1 MALLVVTAHGPVR
14 GVPLDGGGAVFRNV
28 PYAAAPSGARR
39 FHPPVPPEPWTG
51 VRDAASFGPTA
62 PKAAYAAPFDAL
74 LPDPDIAGEDYL
86 NLNVWT
92 PDLAGSAPVMVW
104 LHGGAFANGSG
115 AVPGYDGTA
124 FARDGVVL
132 VTLNYRLGAE
142 GFLSLADDDAVANL
156 GLLDQVAALR
166 WVRENIAVFGGDPD
180 RVTVFGQSA
189 GAMSIGA
196 LLAMPAAAGLFRRAI
211 LQSGAAHHALSLAS
225 ARLIAGR
232 LAALLDIAPTRDG
245 LAGVPASRLLAAQQ
259 QLRAEISADPSPARW
274 GEAAVNYMPFEPV
287 VDGHVLPRHPA
298 RAVADGESADI
309 DVLIGTNSDEFR
321 LFTVPTGLFGLIT
334 EPLARAVAAGYGLDP
349 SEALAVYR
357 AGHPAASFAELHQR
371 LVTDWFYR
379 IPALRLAEAYAA
391 RRPGAT
397 FVYEFAWRPPTF
409 DGLLGACHAAELPF
423 VFDTLAEEGLA
434 GLIGATP
441 PAALA
446 TAMHSAWVAFA
457 ATGDPGWPAYRPE
470 GTGSDAIRATMV
482 FDVPS
487 AVVSDPRP
495 AERALWK
502 DVRR

>member
-1 MALLVVTAHGPVR
+1 MAPVVATAHGPVR
-14 GVPLDGGGAVFRNV
+14 GVPLDGGGAVFRNI

-39 FHPPVPPEPWTG
+39 LRSPVPPAPWTE
-51 VRDAASFGPTA
+51 VRDASSFGPTA

-74 LPDPDIAGEDYL
+74 LPDPDIPGEDYL
-86 NLNVWT
+86 NLNIWT
-92 PDLAGSAPVMVW
+92 PDLTGNAPVMAW

-132 VTLNYRLGAE
+132 VTLNYRLGAD
-142 GFLSLADDDAVANL
+142 GFLCLDDSEDAVPNL

-166 WVRENIAVFGGDPD
+166 WVRENIAAFGGDPD

-196 LLAMPAAAGLFRRAI
+196 LLAMPAATGLFHRAI
-211 LQSGAAHHALSLAS
+211 LQSGAAHHALTLAS
-225 ARLIAGR
+225 ARLITGR
-232 LAALLDIAPTRDG
+232 LAALLDITPTRDA
-245 LAGVPASRLLAAQQ
+245 LAGVPAGRLLAAQQ

-274 GEAAVNYMPFEPV
+274 GEVAFNYMPFEPV
-287 VDGHVLPRHPA
+287 VDGRVLPRHPA
-298 RAVADGESADI
+298 RAVADGETADI
-309 DVLIGTNSDEFR
+309 DLLIGTNSDEFR

-349 SEALAVYR
+349 DAALAVYR
-357 AGHPAASFAELHQR
+357 SGHPEASFAETHQR

-379 IPALRLAEAYAA
+379 IPALRLAEAYAS
-391 RRPGAT
+391 RRPGAAY
-397 FVYEFAWRPPTF
+397 VYEFAWQPPTF

-434 GLIGATP
+434 GLVGATP

-446 TAMHSAWVAFA
+446 SAMHSAWVAFA
-457 ATGDPGWPAYRPE
+457 ATGDPGWPAYDPE
-470 GTGSDAIRATMV
+470 GTGGAIRATMV
-482 FDVPS
+482 FDVPP
-487 AVVSDPRP
+487 AVVGDPRP
-495 AERALWK
+495 AERELWK
-502 DVRR
+502 DVR